1 MEECNLI
8 TANLNQTDEIYNLV
22 QETIKTVYPK
32 YYASG
37 VVNFFCQ
44 HHSVEKIRDDIQKG
58 FVYVVVLD
66 EKIVATGTLDGNH
79 ITRVFVKPEYQG
91 QGIGSFIFDT
101 FEKKIFAHA
110 DFVELDAS
118 LAAAVMYEKRGYK
131 TVRHETTDC
140 ENGSILV
147 YEVLQLKNK
156 GENYD
161 K

>member
-1 MEECNLI
+1 MNLI

-37 VVNFFCQ
+37 VVDFFCQ
-44 HHSVEKIRDDIQKG
+44 HHSVEKIREDIEKG
-58 FVYVVVLD
+58 FVYVVELD

-91 QGIGSFIFDT
+91 QGIGTFIFDT
-101 FEKKIFAHA
+101 FEKKIFDHA

-118 LAAAVMYEKRGYK
+118 LAASLMYEKRGYK
-131 TVRHETTDC
+131 TVRHEINDC

>member
-1 MEECNLI
+1 MNLI
-8 TANLNQTDEIYNLV
+8 TANLSQTDEIYNLV

-37 VVNFFCQ
+37 VVDFFCH
-44 HHSVEKIRDDIQKG
+44 HHSVEKIRDDIQNG
-58 FVYVVVLD
+58 FVYVVELD

-91 QGIGSFIFDT
+91 RGIGSFIFDT
-101 FEKKIFAHA
+101 FEKIIFDHA

-147 YEVLQLKNK
+147 YEVMTLDKM
-156 GENYD
+156 NYVV
-161 K
+161 

>member
-8 TANLNQTDEIYNLV
+8 TADLNQTDEIYNLV

-37 VVNFFCQ
+37 VVDFFCQ
-44 HHSVEKIRDDIQKG
+44 HHSVEKIREDIQNG
-58 FVYVVVLD
+58 FVYVVALD

-101 FEKKIFAHA
+101 FEKKIFDHA

-131 TVRHETTDC
+131 TVRHETADC

-147 YEVLQLKNK
+147 YEVMSL
-156 GENYD
+156 D
-161 K
+161 KINSVV